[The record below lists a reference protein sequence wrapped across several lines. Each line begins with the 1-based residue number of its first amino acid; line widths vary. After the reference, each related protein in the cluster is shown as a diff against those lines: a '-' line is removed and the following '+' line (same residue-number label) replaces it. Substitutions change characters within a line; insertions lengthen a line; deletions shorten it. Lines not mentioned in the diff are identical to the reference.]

1 MPPIPLKD
9 AGEEGFNFA
18 PELND
23 VVMRALSRSP
33 AGRYPSVIAF
43 AKAFAQAAAIPPE
56 QPNMLDKFKGLLR
69 RNR

>member
-1 MPPIPLKD
+1 
-9 AGEEGFNFA
+9 
-18 PELND
+18 LNT

-33 AGRYPSVIAF
+33 AARYASVMAF
-43 AKAFAQAAAIPPE
+43 AKAFADAAAILPE